1 MKVCILSTKCSKWK
15 AALNS
20 TLSVNL
26 RWVWWKHSRCIF
38 FPGITCF
45 VNTFHGSFKSW
56 ICFNKF
62 QPPKKRWSSTI
73 CGQKKHKQRKNN
85 TRQSPQL
92 DFCAPGVAPFD
103 FCIFSPMAEERG
115 FCGVTVSFDFCFW
128 SQFSRW
134 NHPNTNKMSS
144 GKLCDFLVGE
154 SRFIVTSYPPLGML
168 KTHNFERRNCPFSS
182 WRIPMGTM
190 ASWKWVC

>member
-1 MKVCILSTKCSKWK
+1 MK
-15 AALNS
+15 
-20 TLSVNL
+20 TLAVHIFSRN
-26 RWVWWKHSRCIF
+26 HSFCEHF
-38 FPGITCF
+38 
-45 VNTFHGSFKSW
+45 SW
-56 ICFNKF
+56 KF
-62 QPPKKRWSSTI
+62 QILDLFQQVPTSKKRWRFHHLRSKETQEK
-73 CGQKKHKQRKNN
+73 QKNDTRK
-85 TRQSPQL
+85 SPQL